1 MVLPFLF
8 IFIFGCSV
16 FLCCLFPVS
25 FLGHAPR
32 LSPWSSVFL
41 CHPHW
46 FSLCTSGYLHSQL
59 INETYS
65 DGMNLESVDLKWHSC
80 FFLSWLVLFTI
91 SLFWLTILLLSYSSK
106 FEVLHE
112 SFFVFISKFF
122 QSSSYW
128 LCCLSSCCY
137 NSSSDYITSPL
148 YCTTL
153 YYNLLFGLVAHS
165 VLSFCFPSIMQIKF
179 SRMLTSSLLQSV
191 Q

>member
-1 MVLPFLF
+1 MYISGKMEFL
-8 IFIFGCSV
+8 ILKWGWGIKVQPLCLLSIPTQDGPAGGSGKPWV
-16 FLCCLFPVS
+16 FCHLHIKEAHTRDEIAPQQVS
-25 FLGHAPR
+25 R
-32 LSPWSSVFL
+32 LR
-41 CHPHW
+41 
-46 FSLCTSGYLHSQL
+46 SGL
-59 INETYS
+59 I
-65 DGMNLESVDLKWHSC
+65 DLKWHSC

-112 SFFVFISKFF
+112 SFFVFISRFF

-148 YCTTL
+148 YCNTL
-153 YYNLLFGLVAHS
+153 YYNLLFGLVTHS
-165 VLSFCFPSIMQIKF
+165 VLSFCFPSIMHIKF
-179 SRMLTSSLLQSV
+179 SKMLTSSLLQSV